1 MMILLVENNSGRP
14 IVLVRFPY
22 RTPVIT
28 TKFALAPYLNHMN
41 PTTLEIP
48 PFILRSID
56 HGHPS
61 LCIHIQRGL
70 WGETYQAKEPA

>member
-28 TKFALAPYLNHMN
+28 TKFALVPYLNN
-41 PTTLEIP
+41 INLTVLGIL
-48 PFILRSID
+48 PFILRNT
-56 HGHPS
+56 GH
-61 LCIHIQRGL
+61 
-70 WGETYQAKEPA
+70 